1 MRKISAILLVVFMMS
16 FAAACSSG
24 GNGAGSAGSNGSEGS
39 VSVVTTEPL
48 TPIYAKDI
56 KDGEYEI
63 TVHSSS
69 SMFRVVNCVLTVKKG
84 KMTALMTLSGQ
95 GYESLYMGTGEQAL
109 ADSKDK
115 YIPFKFDKNGAK
127 THVVPVEA
135 LDKEIDCAAFSIRKQ
150 KWYDRVLIFES
161 DQLPEDALK

>member
-1 MRKISAILLVVFMMS
+1 MKKISVILLVVFMMS

-24 GNGAGSAGSNGSEGS
+24 DTGSGNANGSEGS
-39 VSVVTTEPL
+39 VSVATAEPL

-84 KMTALMTLSGQ
+84 EMTALMTLSGQ
-95 GYESLYMGTGEQAL
+95 GYESLYMGTGEEAL
-109 ADSKDK
+109 KDSKDK
-115 YIPFKFDKNGAK
+115 YIPFKFDENGAK

-161 DQLPEDALK
+161 DQLPDDALKTE